1 MNSME
6 SKLLGKVLIVDDDFT
21 VCLLARETLEQAGFE
36 VHAVDNGPDAID
48 LLETFTPDIIL
59 LDVLMPGMDGYLA
72 CQEIRKHPFG
82 AAVPIVMMTGLD
94 DFESIERAYHLGA
107 TDFISKP
114 IHWLVLPHRV
124 QYIVR
129 SSRTYKELKQSEAR
143 LSHAQMIARLGNWE
157 WDIVNDKLL
166 WSKELFRMF
175 AIDPL
180 TFNGTFQAFLNA
192 TSPPDREM
200 VQSAVD
206 TAIATG
212 RSLSIDHQ
220 ILLPSGTE
228 RFVCTEAEL
237 QHDSAGRPCYMAGTI
252 QDITERKLAEIKIR
266 HLAYH
271 DILTGLPNRALFSDR
286 LTQALYRSERS
297 AEKLA
302 VLFFDLDD
310 FKAINDTHGHRIGDL
325 LLIEASRRL
334 DEVTRAGDTLAR
346 LGGDEFTVF
355 LHDIKSEE
363 NALLVA
369 NHHLNNLL
377 AAFQI
382 EDKQLFVSA
391 SVGIALF
398 PDHGSSAEVLIKSA
412 DAAMYQAKQ
421 HGKSHVQLFTQTM
434 SCKASE
440 RLSQQ
445 EDLRRALDNDEF
457 VLHYQ
462 PRVNLLNG
470 TWSGVE
476 ALVRWQHPDRG
487 LILPLAFIPLAEETG
502 LIMEL
507 GQWVLREATMQLHRW
522 HLAGINLARVSV
534 NVSPLQFRRQNL
546 IEIVKSALSEATLC
560 PQALEIEITESA
572 MMNDMDQSI
581 ITLKQLRQLGVN
593 ISIDDFG
600 TGYSSLSHLRSMP
613 VDTLKVDRSFV
624 TNAHASEEDA
634 QILTAII
641 AMAHSLKLEIVAE
654 GVECEIHETL
664 LIAQRCREAQG
675 FYYAEPMSAEALT
688 SLLLEQT
695 LPLAPMKYAIL
706 DLSQDIC
713 CLINGDPTT
722 FGGDPL
728 QLACRLLPG
737 RPPACRGKASCEPV
751 APTSFS

>member
-1 MNSME
+1 MNSMKSE
-6 SKLLGKVLIVDDDFT
+6 LLGKVLIVDDDFT
-21 VCLLARETLEQAGFE
+21 MRLLARETLEQAGFE
-36 VHAVDNGPDAID
+36 VHAVDNGPDAIA
-48 LLETFTPDIIL
+48 LLDTFIPDIIL

-72 CQEIRKHPFG
+72 CHEIRKHPFG

-107 TDFISKP
+107 TDFVSKP

-124 QYIVR
+124 HYIIR

-157 WDIVNDKLL
+157 WDINNDKLL
-166 WSKELFRMF
+166 WSKEIFRIF

-180 TFNGTFQAFLNA
+180 TFGGTFQAFLNA
-192 TSPPDREM
+192 THPIDREM
-200 VQSAVD
+200 VQTAVE
-206 TAIATG
+206 TAITTK

-228 RFVCTEAEL
+228 RFVCTEAEI
-237 QHDSAGRPCYMAGTI
+237 QYDSTGRPCHMAGTI
-252 QDITERKLAEIKIR
+252 QDITERKLAEIRIR

-286 LTQALYRSERS
+286 LTQALHRAERS
-297 AEKLA
+297 GEKLA

-310 FKAINDTHGHRIGDL
+310 FKFVNDTHGHRIGDL
-325 LLIEASRRL
+325 LLIEVSQRL
-334 DEVTRAGDTLAR
+334 NEITRAGDTLAR

-355 LHDIKSEE
+355 LHDVKSEE

-369 NHHLNNLL
+369 HNHLNNLL
-377 AAFQI
+377 AAYQV

-391 SVGIALF
+391 STGIALF
-398 PDHGSSAEVLIKSA
+398 PEHGSSAEVLIKSA

-421 HGKSHVQLFTQTM
+421 NGKNHVELFTQTM
-434 SCKASE
+434 YCKTSE
-440 RLSQQ
+440 RLSLQM
-445 EDLRRALDNDEF
+445 DLRRALENKEF

-507 GQWVLREATMQLHRW
+507 GEWVLREATMQLHRW

-546 IEIVKSALSEATLC
+546 IGLVKSALSEACLC
-560 PQALEIEITESA
+560 ARSLELEITESA
-572 MMNDMDQSI
+572 LMDDMDQSI
-581 ITLKQLRQLGVN
+581 ITLKQLQRLGVS

-600 TGYSSLSHLRSMP
+600 TGYSSLSHLRSLP
-613 VDTLKVDRSFV
+613 VDILKVDRSFV
-624 TNAHASEEDA
+624 MNAHESKEDA

-641 AMAHSLKLEIVAE
+641 AMAHSLKLDIVAE
-654 GVECEIHETL
+654 GVECEAHEAL
-664 LIAQRCREAQG
+664 LISQQCREAQG
-675 FYYAEPMSAEALT
+675 FYYAQPMPAEDLT
-688 SLLLEQT
+688 TLLLEQT
-695 LPLAPMKYAIL
+695 LPLEPVKYAIL
-706 DLSQDIC
+706 DPDQGIC
-713 CLINGDPTT
+713 CLIDENPTT

-728 QLACRLLPG
+728 QLVCRLLPG
-737 RPPACRGKASCEPV
+737 RPPACRGNLTCEPV
-751 APTSFS
+751 A